1 MTLRL
6 VILAESQH
14 SILCTFC
21 AGNSASCF
29 FSHDD
34 APRLKQLSVNQ
45 RYISTR
51 GYCYFKSLILVR
63 VLSFFRKK
71 KMEMAKSLNT
81 TAVRECARS
90 YRAHH
95 TIFVVWHKPAETWP
109 KWILDIFTWSFGQL
123 KNRIPKK
130 IQRTIAVLW
139 ICTAPLFSC
148 GIEKK
153 TRLTKSVCHI
163 IELS

>member
-1 MTLRL
+1 MVVEVNVPLFTKF
-6 VILAESQH
+6 H
-14 SILCTFC
+14 S
-21 AGNSASCF
+21 SK
-29 FSHDD
+29 HQQ
-34 APRLKQLSVNQ
+34 KQEWEWTMLS
-45 RYISTR
+45 TPW
-51 GYCYFKSLILVR
+51 CEKSEKI
-63 VLSFFRKK
+63 KK
-71 KMEMAKSLNT
+71 KMGMAKSLNT

-109 KWILDIFTWSFGQL
+109 KWILDILTWSFGQL

-139 ICTAPLFSC
+139 IRTAPLFSC

-153 TRLTKSVCHI
+153 PDLQRVFATS
-163 IELS
+163 